1 MEAIL
6 TIKFKRIGNEKVDD
20 KLIEKNPKLPETTR
34 KTLLILCE
42 QIKKYFND
50 NHIKVKVSGRLEE
63 ND

>member
-20 KLIEKNPKLPETTR
+20 KLIKNNPKLPETTR